1 MVDRPTSGYTSAM
14 PTSDAVTRGVRVQV
28 RSEFIPRL
36 SRPDQAHWMFAYT
49 VRIRNEGQETV
60 QLISRHWIIT
70 DSSGQE
76 RHVEGAGVVGAQPT
90 LRPGQA
96 FEYTSGCPLPTE
108 VGTMHGTYQMVT
120 ADGEQFDVEVAPF
133 SLAREFAFN

>member
-1 MVDRPTSGYTSAM
+1 MSTSE
-14 PTSDAVTRGVRVQV
+14 AVTQGVRVQV

-36 SRPDQAHWMFAYT
+36 SRPDRAHWMFAYT
-49 VRIRNEGQETV
+49 VRIRNEGTDTV
-60 QLISRHWIIT
+60 QLISRRWIIT

-76 RHVEGAGVVGAQPT
+76 RHVEGPGVVGAQPT
-90 LRPGQA
+90 LKPGQS

-120 ADGEQFDVEVAPF
+120 TRGEQFDAEVAPF
-133 SLAREFAFN
+133 SLAQEYAFN

>member
-1 MVDRPTSGYTSAM
+1 M
-14 PTSDAVTRGVRVQV
+14 PSSDAITRGVRVQV

-36 SRPDQAHWMFAYT
+36 SRPDRSHWMFAYT
-49 VRIRNEGQETV
+49 VRIRNEGEETV

-76 RHVEGAGVVGAQPT
+76 RHVKGPGVVGAQPT
-90 LRPGQA
+90 LKPGQA

-120 ADGEQFDVEVAPF
+120 TDGDEFDAEVAPF
-133 SLAREFAFN
+133 SLAQEYAFN